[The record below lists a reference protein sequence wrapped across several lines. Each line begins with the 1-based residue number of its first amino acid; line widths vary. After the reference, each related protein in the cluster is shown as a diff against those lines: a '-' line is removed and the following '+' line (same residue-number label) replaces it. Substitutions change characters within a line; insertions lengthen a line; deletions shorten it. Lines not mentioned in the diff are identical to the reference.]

1 MGLPAGSGSPG
12 HHRMH
17 DLPGAQ
23 APGSAWAKCAGSS
36 AHPTQADTIRA
47 VANPT
52 TPAFIA
58 GIILLGGF
66 AWYLE
71 NCAIVLRLA
80 GAAVGGPWRVA
91 SSGPVLNQGMLSLP
105 EISDRLEIQ
114 QLLVD
119 YSTAIDQRRFDDLD
133 KVFTPDAYIDY
144 RALGGIDGRYP
155 EVKEWLSKVLPSFP
169 VYAHM
174 LGNFS
179 VRIDGDTASSRV
191 ICFNPMVLPGDK
203 DQVLFCG
210 LWYDDEFVRT
220 PEGWRMT
227 RRVESKVFQKVM

>member
-1 MGLPAGSGSPG
+1 MDTAGTDTDPNIRTRPAGGGPIIGTVCGRAGVGCPWRKPG
-12 HHRMH
+12 
-17 DLPGAQ
+17 
-23 APGSAWAKCAGSS
+23 W
-36 AHPTQADTIRA
+36 
-47 VANPT
+47 
-52 TPAFIA
+52 
-58 GIILLGGF
+58 
-66 AWYLE
+66 
-71 NCAIVLRLA
+71 
-80 GAAVGGPWRVA
+80 AAV
-91 SSGPVLNQGMLSLP
+91 LNRCMLSLA

-155 EVKEWLSKVLPSFP
+155 EVKKWLSEVLPNFP
-169 VYAHM
+169 GVCAHARQ
-174 LGNFS
+174 LLRAHRRGHR
-179 VRIDGDTASSRV
+179 VVAGDLLQPDGPAAP
-191 ICFNPMVLPGDK
+191 NE

-227 RRVESKVFQKVM
+227 RRVETKVFQKVM

>member
-1 MGLPAGSGSPG
+1 VSPT
-12 HHRMH
+12 
-17 DLPGAQ
+17 
-23 APGSAWAKCAGSS
+23 APVVFN
-36 AHPTQADTIRA
+36 R
-47 VANPT
+47 
-52 TPAFIA
+52 
-58 GIILLGGF
+58 
-66 AWYLE
+66 
-71 NCAIVLRLA
+71 R
-80 GAAVGGPWRVA
+80 
-91 SSGPVLNQGMLSLP
+91 MLSLE

-133 KVFTPDAYIDY
+133 KVFAPDAYIDY

-155 EVKEWLSKVLPSFP
+155 EVKQWLSQVLPNFP

-191 ICFNPMVLPGDK
+191 ICFNPMVLGGDK
-203 DQVLFCG
+203 GQVLFCG